1 MARVLDFNKVQSSF
15 LDITLRDKNRTVV
28 HLDLPMEALVNELE
42 NMQGELDKMKSGNKE
57 GVDAI
62 YDLGARLM
70 NCNFDYFTTTGEE
83 LRTKYGMNLV
93 LMMAFFTTYMG
104 GIKELS
110 GAKN

>member
-1 MARVLDFNKVQSSF
+1 MARVLDFNNVQSSF
-15 LDITLRDKNRTVV
+15 LDITLRDEARTVV
-28 HLDLPMEALVNELE
+28 HLDLPVEALVNELE
-42 NMQGELDKMKSGNKE
+42 NMQGELDKMKSGSKE